1 MFGAADSYCFGGV
14 WATPTPVCHG
24 RYIMS
29 VMKGTS
35 SFEQQNR
42 LVLVVFKIK
51 DVKNDTISATPLLHF
66 LF

>member
-1 MFGAADSYCFGGV
+1 MDKLPFLQDIII
-14 WATPTPVCHG
+14 P
-24 RYIMS
+24 YIMS

-35 SFEQQNR
+35 CFEQQNR
-42 LVLVVFKIK
+42 IVLVVFKIK